1 MGERTVSHY
10 RILEKL
16 GEGGMGAV
24 YLAQDL
30 HLHRRVAIK
39 FPSPSEDEQ
48 SQSLFVR
55 EARLASSLSN
65 PHIATIFD
73 FGETEDHKPFIV
85 MELVE
90 GESLARMM
98 SDGPLALHKCI
109 PIMLAIADALD
120 HAHRH
125 GVIHR
130 DIKPANVVLG
140 PQGSIKVLDF
150 GLAKR
155 LPTPD
160 SGHQG
165 DLTGDLT
172 ATNRDVMRGTPRYM
186 SPEQIRGHEIDGRS
200 DIFAFGIVFYEAL
213 TGRPLFSGSNT
224 FEILSAILHV
234 QPDPPSTLNRSVTP
248 SVDRIVMKCLA
259 RDKTLR
265 YASAAALIADLKTL
279 ELESSLEGT
288 RPLSESGKSK
298 RDFTLPD
305 SAGMETVISE
315 SIREEVPG
323 SLSTV
328 TISRS
333 KVLRKKPVLIGAI
346 LTFVVIAS
354 AALIYFAVGRGTG
367 STKRSAE
374 AQQYFDQGLFALRD
388 GAYLKARSV
397 LERAVKVDDSWSLAH
412 ARLAE
417 SWIELDNLDAASR
430 EITAAHAR
438 VTKDKAIGKLDSL
451 YLQAITQVA
460 DGNYAEAEK
469 SYIEIAEREPSEPY
483 VHFDLGRAYERNRKI
498 KEAISEYLKATEL
511 NPAFAAS
518 HLRLGILYARTGDI
532 ESAEQRFKT
541 AESIYETSMNGEG
554 KTEVIFQRGLAYL
567 NTRKFA
573 QSRDQFQK
581 ALSRAQGEAPNSYQ
595 AIRSRLQLSS
605 VAASENNL
613 EEAERLAGEGFEIAN
628 REGIE
633 YLTMRSRISLGEVYF
648 RQNKLT
654 EALRYTEDARK
665 LAERYRMQRHV
676 MLAQLNLGS
685 IRIYQNLNDEGLTL
699 VQPALEFFK
708 GLGFKTQTN
717 AAQLLIA
724 RATRNKGDY
733 TSALK
738 MFNEVGAKDEIAMM
752 KLETEQ
758 YPEAVSAFEESV
770 KQSKA
775 DGDKESELF
784 NQINLARALSML
796 GYLSRAD
803 EALRRATSLASNDDL
818 KAALLSP
825 SAEMA
830 LIRRDFAV
838 AARLGKERLARTDP
852 EDYPERLLGL
862 QWLCRSEPARCD
874 EALQVAMRMSNPS
887 RLARTRLIVAE
898 SLVGQNKSTE
908 AIPSARSSSEEFE
921 RLGLGDSWWR
931 ALSIAATASSKSGDA
946 PGAID
951 LAKRAKASLEL
962 LKTRWPAIDYNSY
975 LSRPDVAWERSQLDK
990 LAGTK

>member
-1 MGERTVSHY
+1 
-10 RILEKL
+10 
-16 GEGGMGAV
+16 MGAV

-73 FGETEDHKPFIV
+73 FGETDDHQPFIV

-90 GESLARMM
+90 GESLARIMG
-98 SDGPLALHKCI
+98 DGPVPFHKCI

-155 LPTPD
+155 VPTPD

-172 ATNRDVMRGTPRYM
+172 ATNRDIMRGTPRYM

-213 TGRPLFSGSNT
+213 TGRQLFTGSNT
-224 FEILSAILHV
+224 FEILSAILHI
-234 QPDPPSTLNRSVTP
+234 QPDPPSTINRSVTP
-248 SVDRIVMKCLA
+248 SLDRIVMKCLA

-265 YASAAALIADLKTL
+265 YASAAALIADLKSL

-288 RPLSESGKSK
+288 RPFSESNASK
-298 RDFTLPD
+298 HDFTIPD
-305 SAGMETVISE
+305 SAGMETVVSA
-315 SIREEVPG
+315 SLRDDVPG

-328 TISRS
+328 TLSRS
-333 KVLRKKPVLIGAI
+333 KLLRKRPLLMAAI
-346 LTFVVIAS
+346 LAFAVMAS
-354 AALIYFAVGRGTG
+354 AALFYFVVGGGAG
-367 STKRSAE
+367 SAKRSAE

-438 VTKDKAIGKLDSL
+438 VTKDKAVGKLDSL

-469 SYIEIAEREPSEPY
+469 SYVEIAEREPAEPY

-498 KEAISEYLKATEL
+498 KDAISEYLKATEL

-518 HLRLGILYARTGDI
+518 HLRMGILYGRSGDLD
-532 ESAEQRFKT
+532 SAEQRFKT

-567 NTRKFA
+567 NSRKFGQA
-573 QSRDQFQK
+573 REQFQK

-613 EEAERLAGEGFEIAN
+613 EEAERLAAEGFEIAN

-685 IRIYQNLNDEGLTL
+685 IRIYQNLNDEGLAL

-708 GLGFKTQTN
+708 GLSFKTQTN
-717 AAQLLIA
+717 AAQLLVA
-724 RATRNKGDY
+724 RAMRNKGDY

-738 MFNEVGAKDEIAMM
+738 MFGELDAKDEIAMM

-758 YPEAVSAFEESV
+758 YPEAVSSFEESV

-803 EALRRATSLASNDDL
+803 EALRRATSLATNDDL
-818 KAALLSP
+818 RSALLSP
-825 SAEMA
+825 AAELA

-862 QWLCRSEPARCD
+862 QWLCKSEGARCD
-874 EALQVAMRMSNPS
+874 DALQLATRMSNPS
-887 RLARTRLIVAE
+887 RLARTRLVVAD
-898 SLVGQNKSTE
+898 SLVGQNRFAE
-908 AIPSARSSSEEFE
+908 AIALARSSSEEFE
-921 RLGLGDSWWR
+921 RLAMGDSWWR
-931 ALSIAATASSKSGDA
+931 ALLSEATALSKSGDTA
-946 PGAID
+946 GAIV
-951 LAKRAKASLEL
+951 LAKRARGSLEL
-962 LKTRWPAIDYNSY
+962 LKSRWPANDYNSY
-975 LSRPDVAWERSQLDK
+975 LSRPDVASERSQLDK
-990 LAGTK
+990 LSATK